1 MIFVVADLQCQ
12 FDAQSATGET
22 RLRDD
27 VTRAV
32 GSSYRKVAQ
41 RCGGRRGD
49 RNLRAPDARIVNDDR
64 CSDARNEWRLAVDVR
79 DEFVIVRVFN
89 NREDAEEPR
98 LNRSIDEDGGDRHE

>member
-1 MIFVVADLQCQ
+1 MIFVVANLQCQ

-49 RNLRAPDARIVNDDR
+49 RNLRAPDARIVDDDR
-64 CSDARNEWRLAVDVR
+64 HSDTANECGLADDVR
-79 DEFVIVRVFN
+79 NEFVIVRVFN
-89 NREDAEEPR
+89 NGEDAEEPR
-98 LNRSIDEDGGDRHE
+98 LSRSIDKDGRDRYE